1 MMNGRKNHKLTKI
14 SKIKGDDYMSKN
26 EQINKKA
33 LTTIVI
39 VYGTILGMLIGSLAF
54 ICEENRELKRQ
65 LKDVQST
72 VKMLDEELQQVYRVE

>member
-1 MMNGRKNHKLTKI
+1 
-14 SKIKGDDYMSKN
+14 MSKN

-39 VYGTILGMLIGSLAF
+39 VYATILGMLIGSLAF

-65 LKDVQST
+65 LKDVQAT
-72 VKMLDEELQQVYRVE
+72 VKILNEELQQVHKIN

>member
-1 MMNGRKNHKLTKI
+1 MN
-14 SKIKGDDYMSKN
+14 KN
-26 EQINKKA
+26 EQINKKSFA
-33 LTTIVI
+33 TIVI
-39 VYGTILGMLIGSLAF
+39 IYATILGMLIGSLAF

>member
-1 MMNGRKNHKLTKI
+1 M
-14 SKIKGDDYMSKN
+14 DKN
-26 EQINKKA
+26 EQINTKA
-33 LTTIVI
+33 FTTIVI
-39 VYGTILGMLIGSLAF
+39 VYATILGMLIGSLAF

>member
-1 MMNGRKNHKLTKI
+1 M
-14 SKIKGDDYMSKN
+14 DKN

-39 VYGTILGMLIGSLAF
+39 VYSTILGMLIGSLAF

-72 VKMLDEELQQVYRVE
+72 VKMLDEELQEVHKIN

>member
-1 MMNGRKNHKLTKI
+1 
-14 SKIKGDDYMSKN
+14 MSKN

-65 LKDVQST
+65 LKDVQAT
-72 VKMLDEELQQVYRVE
+72 VKMLDKELQEVYKVE